1 MSLELC
7 STVSDFRDACDA
19 IRASG
24 RSLGLVPTMGALH
37 SGHMALV
44 DYARQQASSVA
55 VSLFVNPTQFGPNE
69 DLSRYPRDL
78 AGDLEKCE
86 AHGVSLI
93 FAPPASEMYA
103 SDESTRVVV
112 RGLTDGLCGA
122 ARPGHFDGV
131 ATIVTKLFAVVGPSI
146 AVFGRKDYQQLKV
159 VQRLV
164 RDLLLPVRIFAHPTV
179 READGLALSSR
190 NAYLTQE
197 QRQRARAIPRGLL
210 RAMHSFARG
219 ERRAVVLRDSVRDE
233 LGHAHLEAEY
243 VTLADPESLAPV
255 ELGGAV
261 GSTAL
266 LALAARIGSTR
277 LIDNVVL
284 GEETALSVSEE
295 GSKAE
300 GSEHA

>member
-1 MSLELC
+1 MSLKLC

-37 SGHMALV
+37 SGHLALV
-44 DYARQQASSVA
+44 DCARQHASGVA
-55 VSLFVNPTQFGPNE
+55 VSIFVNPTQFGPNE

-86 AHGVSLI
+86 ARGVALV
-93 FAPPASEMYA
+93 FAPSVSEMYA
-103 SDESTRVVV
+103 ADETTRVVV
-112 RGLTDGLCGA
+112 KGLTDGLCGA

-131 ATIVTKLFAVVGPSI
+131 ATVVTKLLAVAGPSV

-164 RDLLLPVRIFAHPTV
+164 RDLLLPVRIIAHPTV

-190 NAYLTQE
+190 NAYLAPE

-210 RAMHSFARG
+210 GAMDSFGRG
-219 ERRAVVLRDSVRDE
+219 ERRCVALLERVRDE
-233 LGHAHLEAEY
+233 LVRARLEAEY
-243 VTLADPESLAPV
+243 VTLADPDSLAPV
-255 ELGGAV
+255 DPGGSV
-261 GSTAL
+261 GSVAL
-266 LALAARIGSTR
+266 LALAARIGATR

-284 GEETALSVSEE
+284 GEESAFDTS
-295 GSKAE
+295 GGGGKADE
-300 GSEHA
+300 SEHV

>member
-1 MSLELC
+1 VSLELC
-7 STVSDFRDACDA
+7 STASDFRDACDA

-44 DYARQQASSVA
+44 DCARQHASSVA
-55 VSLFVNPTQFGPNE
+55 VSIFVNPTQFGPNE
-69 DLSRYPRDL
+69 DLARYPKDL

-86 AHGVSLI
+86 GHGVSLV
-93 FAPPASEMYA
+93 FAPPVSEMYA
-103 SDESTRVVV
+103 ADEGTRVVV
-112 RGLTDGLCGA
+112 KGLTDGLCGA

-131 ATIVTKLFAVVGPSI
+131 ATVVTKLFAVAGPSI

-164 RDLLLPVRIFAHPTV
+164 RDLLLPVRIIGHPTV

-190 NAYLTQE
+190 NAYLTPE

-210 RAMHSFARG
+210 RALDGFGRG
-219 ERRAVVLRDSVRDE
+219 ERRTVALLQSVRDE
-233 LGHAHLEAEY
+233 LGRAHLQEEY
-243 VTLADPESLAPV
+243 VTLADPETLAPV
-255 ELGGAV
+255 ELGGTV

-266 LALAARIGSTR
+266 LALAARVGSTR

-284 GEETALSVSEE
+284 GEESTLSTPTE
-295 GSKAE
+295 GSQAE
-300 GSEHA
+300 ESAHV